1 LETLGW
7 DGFQL
12 LNQSR
17 AEAFQLSMHS
27 KTTNAHAQQR
37 LGKGGAV
44 RTYQQWVTRTSS
56 TDLAARREAL
66 HSSSLSGTRALRQ
79 QGRRQGCK
87 GGAVSRRSMLVD
99 WWERISEDLPRRVT
113 CTSRPNLLRV
123 MRPRTPRSPARTHFT
138 DKALLAVH
146 SI

>member
-1 LETLGW
+1 
-7 DGFQL
+7 
-12 LNQSR
+12 
-17 AEAFQLSMHS
+17 MHS

-56 TDLAARREAL
+56 TDLAARHEAL

-79 QGRRQGCK
+79 QGRRQGCE

-99 WWERISEDLPRRVT
+99 WWERISEDLPAT
-113 CTSRPNLLRV
+113 GDMHEQTGLASRHEASHSTL
-123 MRPRTPRSPARTHFT
+123 SGT
-138 DKALLAVH
+138 DTLHRQGPPCCSFHMTKP
-146 SI
+146 